1 MTDEPSVYYAYQ
13 ADGYHTYHPALICA
27 HSEGE
32 AIDHHKQLWRE
43 KFGKPAG
50 TDPHDETYARELE
63 LEPREDVTG
72 VIEEL

>member
-13 ADGYHTYHPALICA
+13 ADGYHTHHPALICA
-27 HSEGE
+27 YTEGE

-43 KFGKPAG
+43 MFDKPAD

-63 LEPREDVTG
+63 LPPGDSEPG